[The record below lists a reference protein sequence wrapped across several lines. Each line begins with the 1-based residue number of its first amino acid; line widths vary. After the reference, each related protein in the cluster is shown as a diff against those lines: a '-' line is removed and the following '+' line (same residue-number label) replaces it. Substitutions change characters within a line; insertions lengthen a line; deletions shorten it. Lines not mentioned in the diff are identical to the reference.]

1 LRKHS
6 YLAENNGK
14 RCFLVLDFVNM
25 GCGILT
31 KGIVMSGKALWSGCR
46 FFVVLAMLFPLVA
59 VAGESAEI
67 LGLRLWNAPD
77 HTRLVFDLSKAVEH
91 RLFTLDKPARLVIDF
106 SDARLRKKLE
116 AAVQTS
122 RHVEKIRYA
131 PQAGS
136 KFRVVLDLA
145 QPVRPRS
152 FLLRPSGDYGHR
164 LVIDLYDREGRSR
177 VVQSVKQKKNGLRDI
192 VVAIDAGHGGEDP
205 GARGRRLRTREKDV
219 TLSIARKLKKLID
232 AEPGMRAVL
241 TRKGDYYV
249 GLRKRMQLARRHHA
263 DLFVSIHADAFR
275 NSKARGS
282 SVFVLSRRGAS
293 SEAARWLAAKEN
305 ASDLV
310 GGVSLDDKDDIL
322 ASVLLDLAQTGTLAA
337 SMRAATLVHREMGKI
352 GKLHGDRIQNAG
364 FVVLKSPDIPSMLV
378 ETGFISNP
386 TEERQLASARHQD
399 RIARA
404 IFRGIRSYFRL
415 EPPPGTRLA
424 MEKQKKLEQKAA
436 RYVIQPGDTLS
447 GIAARHRV
455 SIASLRSENR
465 LKGDRIRVGQVL
477 RIPRT

>member
-1 LRKHS
+1 MAMKSPGFGVRIFL
-6 YLAENNGK
+6 YALFFLALPVQAAK
-14 RCFLVLDFVNM
+14 SV
-25 GCGILT
+25 
-31 KGIVMSGKALWSGCR
+31 
-46 FFVVLAMLFPLVA
+46 
-59 VAGESAEI
+59 EI
-67 LGLRLWNAPD
+67 HGVRLWNAPD
-77 HTRLVFDLSKAVEH
+77 HTRLVFDISRSVEH
-91 RLFTLDKPARLVIDF
+91 RLFTLENPSRLVIDF
-106 SDARLRKKLE
+106 EDANLKKRLDPAKF
-116 AAVQTS
+116 TS
-122 RHVEKIRYA
+122 RHIKTLRYA
-131 PQAGS
+131 PQPGG
-136 KFRVVLDLA
+136 KLRVVLDLV

-152 FLLRPSGDYGHR
+152 FLLRPSGEYGHR
-164 LVIDLYDREGRSR
+164 LVIDLYDRTGSTRITQTAKKESRNPGGRD
-177 VVQSVKQKKNGLRDI
+177 VI
-192 VVAIDAGHGGEDP
+192 VAIDAGHGGEDP
-205 GARGRRLRTREKDV
+205 GARGRKLRTREKDI
-219 TLSIARKLKKLID
+219 TLAIARKLKKLID

-249 GLRKRMQLARRHHA
+249 GLRKRMQIARKYHA

-337 SMRAATLVHREMGKI
+337 SMRAAALVHRQMGKI
-352 GKLHGDRIQNAG
+352 GKLHGDHIQNAG
-364 FVVLKSPDIPSMLV
+364 FMVLKSPDIPSMLV

-386 TEERQLASARHQD
+386 SEERQLASSKHQQ
-399 RIARA
+399 RVARA
-404 IFRGIRSYFRL
+404 IFKGIRTYFQL

-424 MEKQKKLEQKAA
+424 MEKQRKLDEQAA
-436 RYVIQPGDTLS
+436 KYVIKPGDTLS
-447 GIAARHRV
+447 AIAARHQV
-455 SIASLRSENR
+455 SVASLRNENR

>member
-1 LRKHS
+1 MAINNRLPGS
-6 YLAENNGK
+6 SFLLFLLLLVPLAA
-14 RCFLVLDFVNM
+14 M
-25 GCGILT
+25 GG
-31 KGIVMSGKALWSGCR
+31 S
-46 FFVVLAMLFPLVA
+46 
-59 VAGESAEI
+59 SAQI
-67 LGLRLWNAPD
+67 QGLRLWNAPD
-77 HTRLVFDLSKAVEH
+77 HTRLVFDLSQAVEH
-91 RLFTLDKPARLVIDF
+91 RLFTLDEPARLVIDF
-106 SDARLRKKLE
+106 SNARLKKKLE
-116 AAVQTS
+116 AAVQKS
-122 RHVEKIRYA
+122 RHIRRIRYA
-131 PQAGS
+131 PQS
-136 KFRVVLDLA
+136 DNRFRVVLDLA

-164 LVIDLYDREGRSR
+164 LVIDLYDREGQAR
-177 VVQSVKQKKNGLRDI
+177 VVQSVKQKEDPSGLRDI

-249 GLRKRMQLARRHHA
+249 GLRKRMQIARRHHA

-386 TEERQLASARHQD
+386 TEERQLASARHQE

-404 IFRGIRSYFRL
+404 IFRGIRSYFQL

-424 MEKQKKLEQKAA
+424 MEKQKKLERKAA

-455 SIASLRSENR
+455 SVASLRSENR

-477 RIPRT
+477 KIPST

>member
-1 LRKHS
+1 MAINNRLPGS
-6 YLAENNGK
+6 SFLLFLLLLVPLAA
-14 RCFLVLDFVNM
+14 M
-25 GCGILT
+25 GG
-31 KGIVMSGKALWSGCR
+31 S
-46 FFVVLAMLFPLVA
+46 
-59 VAGESAEI
+59 SAQI
-67 LGLRLWNAPD
+67 QGLRLWNAPD
-77 HTRLVFDLSKAVEH
+77 HTRLVFDLSQAVEH
-91 RLFTLDKPARLVIDF
+91 RLFILDEPARLVIDF
-106 SDARLRKKLE
+106 SNARLKKKLE
-116 AAVQTS
+116 AAVQKS
-122 RHVEKIRYA
+122 RHIRRIRYA
-131 PQAGS
+131 PQS
-136 KFRVVLDLA
+136 DNRFRVVLDLA

-164 LVIDLYDREGRSR
+164 LVIDLYDREGQAR
-177 VVQSVKQKKNGLRDI
+177 VVQSVKQKEDPSGLRDI

-249 GLRKRMQLARRHHA
+249 GLRKRMQIARRHHA

-386 TEERQLASARHQD
+386 TEERQLASARHQE

-404 IFRGIRSYFRL
+404 IFRGIRSYFQL

-424 MEKQKKLEQKAA
+424 MEKQKKLERKAA

-455 SIASLRSENR
+455 SVASLRSENR

-477 RIPRT
+477 KIPST